1 MVEKKQVK
9 KLGFAL
15 GQKVAEY
22 NVRGTKG
29 LAGAKKKADDA
40 SRKLMQD
47 LIEAKENFSEF
58 QSAFASGLNEG
69 LKSSSKKA
77 KKR

>member
-9 KLGFAL
+9 KLGFSL
-15 GQKVAEY
+15 GKKVAEY
-22 NVRGTKG
+22 NVRGTKS
-29 LAGAKKKADDA
+29 LSGAKKSADAA

-47 LIEAKENFSEF
+47 LVDAKENFSEF

-69 LKSSSKKA
+69 LKASSKKA